1 MSKVFCAR
9 DMRDVLSRRAVDC
22 RTSGDRPSSSGEEAT
37 EPVGDATASSGEE
50 ATEEALISDSE
61 IPVGDATASSGEE
74 QLRRTESRPGSLNAL
89 VLARLERPRAGTAH
103 DVPGL
108 RADRDL

>member
-22 RTSGDRPSSSGEEAT
+22 RTSDDWPSSSGDEAT
-37 EPVGDATASSGEE
+37 EV
-50 ATEEALISDSE
+50 ALISDSE
-61 IPVGDATASSGEE
+61 IPFGDATASSGEE

-89 VLARLERPRAGTAH
+89 MLARLEKPRAGTAP

>member
-9 DMRDVLSRRAVDC
+9 DMSDVLSRRAVGC
-22 RTSGDRPSSSGEEAT
+22 RTSGDRPSSSG
-37 EPVGDATASSGEE
+37 DE

-61 IPVGDATASSGEE
+61 IPDGDATSAGEE

-89 VLARLERPRAGTAH
+89 MLARLERPRAGAAP
-103 DVPGL
+103 DVPRLRPDGL
-108 RADRDL
+108 RSDRDL

>member
-9 DMRDVLSRRAVDC
+9 DMRDVLSRRAVGC
-22 RTSGDRPSSSGEEAT
+22 RTSGDRPSSF
-37 EPVGDATASSGEE
+37 GDE
-50 ATEEALISDSE
+50 ATEEAMISDSE
-61 IPVGDATASSGEE
+61 IPVGDATTSSGEE

-89 VLARLERPRAGTAH
+89 MLARLEKPRAGTAP